1 MTRPLSR
8 LILIQRPPII
18 EESTVMITLNGHVF
32 VMPHS
37 LAGLPFYPALA
48 VAVLGVL
55 YVLAGRNRVLTFERP
70 VNVSGM
76 RDIAAGH
83 DLIEPVKPL
92 RALPPA
98 ILPSARRRRRFNL
111 LLLQFGDPRV

>member
-8 LILIQRPPII
+8 AILIQCPPII
-18 EESTVMITLNGHVF
+18 EQPTIIVAFSGEIYTVPSAF
-32 VMPHS
+32 
-37 LAGLPFYPALA
+37 AGLSFYPALA
-48 VAVLGVL
+48 VAVLGIL

-70 VNVSGM
+70 VNISGM
-76 RDIAAGH
+76 RDVAAGH
-83 DLIEPVKPL
+83 DFIKSVKPL
-92 RALPPA
+92 RALAPA

>member
-1 MTRPLSR
+1 
-8 LILIQRPPII
+8 
-18 EESTVMITLNGHVF
+18 MIALNGHAF
-32 VMPHS
+32 ILPHS

-55 YVLAGRNRVLTFERP
+55 YVLAGRNRVLPFERP

-92 RALPPA
+92 RALSPA
-98 ILPSARRRRRFNL
+98 ILPSARRRRRFSL
-111 LLLQFGDPRV
+111 LLLQFCDPHV

>member
-1 MTRPLSR
+1 MLWVFR
-8 LILIQRPPII
+8 ILVQRPPII
-18 EESTVMITLNGHVF
+18 EKSTVMITLNGHAF
-32 VMPHS
+32 ILPHS

-55 YVLAGRNRVLTFERP
+55 YILADRDGVLTLERP
-70 VNVSGM
+70 VNISRM
-76 RDIAAGH
+76 RYIAAGH
-83 DLIEPVKPL
+83 DLIEPVKSL

-111 LLLQFGDPRV
+111 LLLQFCDPRV

>member
-1 MTRPLSR
+1 
-8 LILIQRPPII
+8 
-18 EESTVMITLNGHVF
+18 MITLNGHAF
-32 VMPHS
+32 VMPYS

-55 YVLAGRNRVLTFERP
+55 YVLAGRNRVLPFERP

-83 DLIEPVKPL
+83 DLIKPVKPL
-92 RALPPA
+92 RALSPA
-98 ILPSARRRRRFNL
+98 ILPSARRRRRFSL
-111 LLLQFGDPRV
+111 LLLQFCDPHV